1 LAKQEQT
8 HKWLTLVAMT
18 GSLSMIF
25 IDQTVVSVALPV
37 MQRDFAIS
45 QAGLQWIVNAYVLAL
60 AATVA
65 LGGRLGDVYGRVHV
79 FVVGVILF
87 AVASTVCGL
96 APNEFVLIG
105 ARVFQGVAAAL
116 MIPSSAA
123 IVIDS
128 FDIHERG
135 KAMAIYVG
143 VAQAF
148 LAVGPLLGGF
158 LTEYLSWRW
167 VFWINIPVGAL
178 AIILTFISKPQETR
192 TKGQSVR
199 VSYAMMLILGMVAF
213 VFGIQQGHTL
223 GWTSPLTLG
232 IIFGGFTL
240 LALFSYFQTKSENP
254 LIQIR
259 LFNDPSFTADT
270 ILLFCIQFAMISI
283 IVFGAIYL
291 QDILYFTP
299 LEAGFAL
306 MPIIIAV
313 VIMSQVSGRLLDR
326 VGVRIPAL
334 IGTAMMAAG
343 FLGQAPFLKQA
354 EFLLIL
360 PGMILLGLGI
370 GLVMVATNTDALN
383 RAPSQY
389 RGQASGVV
397 QTIRQMG
404 ATIGLASIGALVTT
418 MLAWE
423 TGRIIDIYEGEER
436 VKALLSQAELGQVTA
451 IKELM
456 ADYPAVLDQFH
467 LSLSKSIA
475 AGYYFAGGVCVVA
488 FLIALFLM
496 SSGKQYE
503 DV

>member
-1 LAKQEQT
+1 
-8 HKWLTLVAMT
+8 MT
-18 GSLSMIF
+18 GSLSMVF

-37 MQRDFAIS
+37 MQRDLAVS
-45 QAGLQWIVNAYVLAL
+45 QTGLQWIVNAYVLAL

-65 LGGRLGDVYGRVHV
+65 LGGKLGDTLGRVRA
-79 FVVGVILF
+79 FVSGVILF
-87 AVASTVCGL
+87 AIASTICGF
-96 APNEFVLIG
+96 APNELTLVS
-105 ARVFQGVAAAL
+105 ARVFQGIAAAL

-148 LAVGPLLGGF
+148 LAIGPLLGGV

-167 VFWINIPVGAL
+167 VFWINIPVGVV
-178 AIILTFISKPQETR
+178 AIVLTYLSKPLQTI
-192 TKGQSVR
+192 TQKQSIHLP
-199 VSYAMMLILGMVAF
+199 YAMMLIVGLVSF

-223 GWTSPLTLG
+223 GWTSTLTLG
-232 IIFGGFTL
+232 AIFGGFFL
-240 LALFSYFQTKSENP
+240 LVIFAYMQTKSENP
-254 LIQIR
+254 LIQIK
-259 LFNDPSFTADT
+259 LFSDPAFTADT

-283 IVFGAIYL
+283 VVFGSIYL
-291 QDILYFTP
+291 QNILHFSP
-299 LEAGFAL
+299 LETGFAL

-334 IGTAMMAAG
+334 FGTALIVIGYLQQAI
-343 FLGQAPFLKQA
+343 FLTQ
-354 EFLLIL
+354 EDYLLIL

-370 GLVMVATNTDALN
+370 GLVMVSTNTDALN
-383 RAPSQY
+383 RAPSEY

-404 ATIGLASIGALVTT
+404 ATIGLASIGGLVTT
-418 MLAWE
+418 MLGWE
-423 TGRIIDIYEGEER
+423 ISKIISGYNGHEQ
-436 VKALLSQAELGQVTA
+436 VKALLSQAELGQVDA

-456 ADYPAVLDQFH
+456 SKYPDVLDQFH
-467 LSLSKSIA
+467 FSLSKSIA
-475 AGYYFAGGVCVVA
+475 AGYYFAGAVSLMA
-488 FLIALFLM
+488 FFIALFLM
-496 SSGKQYE
+496 SSGKQHK
-503 DV
+503 DVGS

>member
-1 LAKQEQT
+1 
-8 HKWLTLVAMT
+8 MT

-37 MQRDFAIS
+37 MQRDLGVS
-45 QAGLQWIVNAYVLAL
+45 QTGLQWIVNAYVLAL
-60 AATVA
+60 ASTVA
-65 LGGRLGDVYGRVHV
+65 LGGKIGDSLGRVRA
-79 FVVGVILF
+79 FIVGVILF
-87 AVASTVCGL
+87 AVASTICGF
-96 APNEFVLIG
+96 APDAMILIT
-105 ARVFQGVAAAL
+105 ARAFQGIAAGL
-116 MIPSSAA
+116 MIPASAA
-123 IVIDS
+123 IVVDS

-148 LAVGPLLGGF
+148 LAVGPLLGGA

-167 VFWINIPVGAL
+167 VFWINIPVGII
-178 AIILTFISKPQETR
+178 AIVLTYFSKPLQTITE
-192 TKGQSVR
+192 KQPVNI
-199 VSYAMMLILGMVAF
+199 SYALMLIVGLVGL
-213 VFGIQQGHTL
+213 VFGIQQGHTF

-232 IIFGGFTL
+232 IIFGGLIL
-240 LALFSYFQTKSENP
+240 LILFSYFQTRSENP
-254 LIQIR
+254 LIQIK
-259 LFNDPSFTADT
+259 LFNDPAFTADT

-291 QDILYFTP
+291 QDILHFTP
-299 LEAGFAL
+299 LETGFAL
-306 MPIIIAV
+306 MPIIISV

-334 IGTAMMAAG
+334 FGTALIAGG
-343 FLGQAPFLKQA
+343 FLGQAPFLEQA
-354 EFLLIL
+354 EFLWIL
-360 PGMILLGLGI
+360 PGMIMLGLGI

-389 RGQASGVV
+389 RAQASGVV

-404 ATIGLASIGALVTT
+404 ATIGLASIGGLVTT

-423 TGRIIDIYEGEER
+423 TDSIILNYKGEER
-436 VKALLSQAELGQVTA
+436 AKILLSQAEHGQVDA

-456 ADYPAVLDQFH
+456 AKYPELLDQFH

-475 AGYYFAGGVCVVA
+475 AGYYFAGAVSVVA
-488 FLIALFLM
+488 FLVALLLM
-496 SSGKQYE
+496 SSGKQYQ
-503 DV
+503 DS

>member
-1 LAKQEQT
+1 M
-8 HKWLTLVAMT
+8 AMT
-18 GSLSMIF
+18 GSLSMVF

-37 MQRDFAIS
+37 MQRDLSVS
-45 QAGLQWIVNAYVLAL
+45 QSGLQWIVNAYVLAL
-60 AATVA
+60 ASTVA
-65 LGGRLGDVYGRVHV
+65 LGGKLGDSLGRVRAFISGIV
-79 FVVGVILF
+79 LF
-87 AVASTVCGL
+87 AIASTICGF
-96 APNEFVLIG
+96 APNQLVLIS
-105 ARVFQGVAAAL
+105 ARAFQGIAAGL
-116 MIPSSAA
+116 MIPASAA
-123 IVIDS
+123 IVVDS

-143 VAQAF
+143 VAQGF
-148 LAVGPLLGGF
+148 LAIGPLLGGA

-167 VFWINIPVGAL
+167 VFWINIPVGIV
-178 AIILTFISKPQETR
+178 AIVLTYFSKPLQTITE
-192 TKGQSVR
+192 KQPINI
-199 VSYAMMLILGMVAF
+199 SYALMLILGLVGL
-213 VFGIQQGHTL
+213 VFGIQQGHTF

-232 IIFGGFTL
+232 LISGGLVL
-240 LALFSYFQTKSENP
+240 LVLFAYMQTKGEKP
-254 LIQIR
+254 LIQFK
-259 LFNDPSFTADT
+259 LFNDPAFTADT
-270 ILLFCIQFAMISI
+270 ILLFCIQFSMISI

-291 QDILYFTP
+291 QDILRFSP

-306 MPIIIAV
+306 MPIIISV

-334 IGTAMMAAG
+334 FGTALIAIG
-343 FLGQAPFLKQA
+343 FLGQAPFLAGA
-354 EFLLIL
+354 EFLWIL

-389 RGQASGVV
+389 RAQASGVV

-404 ATIGLASIGALVTT
+404 ATIGLASIGGLVTT

-423 TGRIIDIYEGEER
+423 TQSIIENYRGAER
-436 VKALLSQAELGQVTA
+436 AKTLLSHAELGQTDA

-456 ADYPAVLDQFH
+456 SNYPELLQQFH

-475 AGYYFAGGVCVVA
+475 AGYYFAGAVSVLA
-488 FLIALFLM
+488 FFIALFLM
-496 SSGKQYE
+496 SSGKQHE

>member
-1 LAKQEQT
+1 
-8 HKWLTLVAMT
+8 
-18 GSLSMIF
+18 
-25 IDQTVVSVALPV
+25 
-37 MQRDFAIS
+37 
-45 QAGLQWIVNAYVLAL
+45 
-60 AATVA
+60 
-65 LGGRLGDVYGRVHV
+65 
-79 FVVGVILF
+79 
-87 AVASTVCGL
+87 
-96 APNEFVLIG
+96 
-105 ARVFQGVAAAL
+105 
-116 MIPSSAA
+116 
-123 IVIDS
+123 
-128 FDIHERG
+128 
-135 KAMAIYVG
+135 
-143 VAQAF
+143 
-148 LAVGPLLGGF
+148 
-158 LTEYLSWRW
+158 
-167 VFWINIPVGAL
+167 
-178 AIILTFISKPQETR
+178 
-192 TKGQSVR
+192 
-199 VSYAMMLILGMVAF
+199 MMLILGMVAF
-213 VFGIQQGHTL
+213 VFGIQQGHIL

-259 LFNDPSFTADT
+259 LFKDPLFTADT

-306 MPIIIAV
+306 KPIIIAV

-334 IGTAMMAAG
+334 FGTAMMAAG

-354 EFLLIL
+354 EFFLIL

-423 TGRIIDIYEGEER
+423 TGRIIDNFKGEER
-436 VKALLSQAELGQVTA
+436 VKTLLSQAELGQVDA

-475 AGYYFAGGVCVVA
+475 AGYYFAGGVCVIA

-496 SSGKQYE
+496 SSGKQHE

>member
-1 LAKQEQT
+1 MTKQEQT

-37 MQRDFAIS
+37 MQRDLAVS
-45 QAGLQWIVNAYVLAL
+45 QTGLQWIVNAYVLAL
-60 AATVA
+60 ASTVA
-65 LGGRLGDVYGRVHV
+65 LGGKLGDALGRVRA
-79 FVVGVILF
+79 FIVGVILF
-87 AVASTVCGL
+87 AIASTVCGF
-96 APNEFVLIG
+96 APNELVIVS
-105 ARVFQGVAAAL
+105 ARAFQGVAAAL

-148 LAVGPLLGGF
+148 LAIGPLLGGA

-178 AIILTFISKPQETR
+178 AIILTYLSKPLQTR
-192 TKGQSVR
+192 AERQSIR
-199 VSYAMMLILGMVAF
+199 LSYAFMLILGMVAF

-232 IIFGGFTL
+232 IILGGFVL
-240 LALFSYFQTKSENP
+240 LVLFAYMQTRSENP
-254 LIQIR
+254 LIQVR
-259 LFNDPSFTADT
+259 LFNDPAFTADT
-270 ILLFCIQFAMISI
+270 ILLFCIQFSMISI

-291 QDILYFTP
+291 QDILHFSP

-306 MPIIIAV
+306 MPIIISV

-334 IGTAMMAAG
+334 FGTILIAAG
-343 FLGQAPFLKQA
+343 FLGQAPFLERA
-354 EFLLIL
+354 EFLWIL
-360 PGMILLGLGI
+360 PGMIVLGLGI
-370 GLVMVATNTDALN
+370 GLVMVSTNTDALN

-404 ATIGLASIGALVTT
+404 ATIGLASIGGLVTT
-418 MLAWE
+418 MLGWE
-423 TGRIIDIYEGEER
+423 IGGIIENYKGQER
-436 VKALLSQAELGQVTA
+436 VKTLLSQAELGQVDA

-456 ADYPAVLDQFH
+456 ANYPAVLDQFH
-467 LSLSKSIA
+467 MSLSKSIA
-475 AGYYFAGGVCVVA
+475 AGYYFAGAVSVVA
-488 FLIALFLM
+488 FFIALFLM
-496 SSGKQYE
+496 SSGKQHE

>member
-1 LAKQEQT
+1 
-8 HKWLTLVAMT
+8 
-18 GSLSMIF
+18 MIF

-37 MQRDFAIS
+37 MQRDLAVS
-45 QAGLQWIVNAYVLAL
+45 QSGLQWIVNAYVLAL
-60 AATVA
+60 ASTVA
-65 LGGRLGDVYGRVHV
+65 LGGRLGDVFGRVHAFLAGIV
-79 FVVGVILF
+79 LF
-87 AVASTVCGL
+87 AIASTICGL
-96 APNEFVLIG
+96 APNEFVILA
-105 ARVFQGVAAAL
+105 ARAFQGIAAGL
-116 MIPSSAA
+116 MIPASAA

-148 LAVGPLLGGF
+148 LAVGPLLGGV

-167 VFWINIPVGAL
+167 VFWINIPIGVL
-178 AIILTFISKPQETR
+178 AIILTYLSKPKETR
-192 TKGQSVR
+192 AEGESVNLP
-199 VSYAMMLILGMVAF
+199 YALMLITGLVAF
-213 VFGIQQGHTL
+213 VFGVQQGHSL
-223 GWTSPLTLG
+223 GWDSALTYEIILG
-232 IIFGGFTL
+232 GLVL
-240 LALFSYFQTKSENP
+240 LIAFAYFQTKSENP
-254 LIQIR
+254 LIQMR
-259 LFNDPSFTADT
+259 LFKDSAFTADT

-291 QDILYFTP
+291 QDILHFSP

-334 IGTAMMAAG
+334 FGTALIAFG
-343 FLGQAPFLKQA
+343 FLLQAPFMEKA
-354 EFLLIL
+354 EFLWIL
-360 PGMILLGLGI
+360 PGMIILGLGI

-418 MLAWE
+418 TLAMQ
-423 TGRIIDIYEGEER
+423 IDKLEDSLSSAE
-436 VKALLSQAELGQVTA
+436 VKELLSQAELGQVDA

-456 ADYPAVLDQFH
+456 RDYPTILDQFH
-467 LSLSKSIA
+467 LSLSKSIS
-475 AGYYFAGGVCVVA
+475 AGYYFAAGVSIVA

-496 SSGKQYE
+496 TSGRQNE
-503 DV
+503 DA